1 MFIDREITAVISL
14 GTGDF
19 GEAGKNTVTLEGY
32 RITAGITKGGL
43 PSLDTANI
51 SIFGLSKS
59 LMNQLTRL
67 GKPLAWPRDNT
78 ITLTAGDAESGM
90 SHIFSGTIINSYSD
104 FEGMP
109 DVSLNL
115 VASSGLLALAKP
127 VTPLSFAAGVD
138 VATIASRIAESMGK
152 SFMNSG
158 VTQRLNGPVYLP
170 GTAVDQLRKLKDT
183 ANIDAD
189 MNGGPTGETLEIWP
203 VNKPR
208 GSLIPNISKDSGLI
222 GYPRYSDMGIGIR
235 AIYRPGWVYAG
246 RFNLETE
253 IAPAAGTWQIISL
266 VYDLESKTPG
276 GAWFMDIVGARTPE
290 DGGSYE

>member
-1 MFIDREITAVISL
+1 MFIERSLTATISL
-14 GTGDF
+14 GTGNF
-19 GEAGKNTVTLEGY
+19 GESGKNTVTLEGY

-78 ITLTAGDAESGM
+78 ITLTADGA
-90 SHIFSGTIINSYSD
+90 HVFAGTIINSYSD

-109 DVSLNL
+109 DVSLNIA
-115 VASSGLLALAKP
+115 ASSGLLALAKP

-138 VATIASRIAESMGK
+138 VAVVASQIAASMGK
-152 SFMNSG
+152 GFSNDG
-158 VTQRLNGPVYLP
+158 VSQRLNGPVYLA
-170 GTAVDQLRKLKDT
+170 GTAVDQLRRLKET

-189 MNGGPTGETLEIWP
+189 MNGGATGETLEIWP
-203 VNKPR
+203 IDKPR
-208 GSLIPNISKDSGLI
+208 GTQIPTLSKNTGLI
-222 GYPRYSDMGIGIR
+222 GYPRYSDMGIAIR
-235 AIYRPGWVYAG
+235 ALFRTGWVYGG
-246 RFNLETE
+246 RFSLETE
-253 IAPAAGTWQIISL
+253 VTPAAGIWQIVSL

-276 GAWFMDIVGARTPE
+276 GAWFMDVVAARTPE